1 MMVVHEGKLLPNRVK
16 TVSLSPCSVTLHI
29 FEAIRGQD
37 FWQGIKLQEQII
49 LQGKKNKGILSKP
62 SSRAILPKMRQNV
75 SMSTCK
81 GRSEGQKTGRILC
94 GLTSNSFLKGKV
106 GTTPP
111 PSLLSLHNVRFS
123 GLKFSSVPSQTG
135 NMISSLY
142 YRFLWF
148 ALSFNKYIAKCY
160 LPLSTAFRLLE

>member
-1 MMVVHEGKLLPNRVK
+1 
-16 TVSLSPCSVTLHI
+16 
-29 FEAIRGQD
+29 
-37 FWQGIKLQEQII
+37 
-49 LQGKKNKGILSKP
+49 
-62 SSRAILPKMRQNV
+62 MRQNV

-111 PSLLSLHNVRFS
+111 PSLLSLRNVRFS
-123 GLKFSSVPSQTG
+123 SLKFSSVPSQTG

-148 ALSFNKYIAKCY
+148 ALSFNKYIAKRY

>member
-1 MMVVHEGKLLPNRVK
+1 MQEKDHP
-16 TVSLSPCSVTLHI
+16 S
-29 FEAIRGQD
+29 
-37 FWQGIKLQEQII
+37 WQ
-49 LQGKKNKGILSKP
+49 KNKGILSKP
-62 SSRAILPKMRQNV
+62 SSRAIFPKMHQNV

-81 GRSEGQKTGRILC
+81 RRSEGQKTGRILC

-123 GLKFSSVPSQTG
+123 GLKFSSGPSQTG
-135 NMISSLY
+135 NMISSLH

-160 LPLSTAFRLLE
+160 LPLFTAFGLLE